1 MNPQQQQRAGPQPVP
16 GSILTFR
23 IFDVPVRL
31 HFTFVLLII
40 FLIVVGAG
48 GGQSMLASAIYLIA
62 LFSSVL
68 LHELGHVAVSKRYGI
83 ATIEIVMFPIG
94 GLARLERLPK
104 PHEELWIALAGPAVN
119 VLIAAALFAW
129 LGWANDIRSL
139 AELVV
144 PTDRN
149 LLQRIALGNLIL
161 AAFNM
166 LPAFPM
172 DGGRVL
178 RALLARSRG
187 EAKATAM
194 AAGAGQILAIVMGL
208 LGLLAGNFMLVF
220 IALFVYLGAGQE
232 NAAVQG
238 RFLLSNI
245 PVRAAMITDF
255 RTIPHGSSLREAA
268 DLLLASSQQ
277 DFPVIT
283 GNQVLGLLTR
293 NDLLRGLASQGAE
306 AYVAGSMNRNFL
318 RVSPESD
325 LAEAVPLLGEETS
338 VLVMEDEQL
347 LGLLTRENV
356 AEYLMLRRFG
366 MEPRVA

>member
-1 MNPQQQQRAGPQPVP
+1 MKDPQPLP

-23 IFDVPVRL
+23 VFSVPVRL
-31 HFTFVLLII
+31 HFTFVLLVI

-48 GGQSMLASAIYLIA
+48 GGQSILAGAIYLIA

-83 ATIEIVMFPIG
+83 STIEIVMFPIG
-94 GLARLERLPK
+94 GIARLDRLPK
-104 PHEELWIALAGPAVN
+104 PHEELWIALAGPLVN
-119 VLIAAALFAW
+119 VLIAGALFAW
-129 LGWANDIRSL
+129 LGWANNLHSL
-139 AELVV
+139 DALVT

-149 LLQRIALGNLIL
+149 LLQRIAVGNLIL

-178 RALLARSRG
+178 RALLARWQG
-187 EAKATAM
+187 EAEATKK
-194 AAGAGQILAIVMGL
+194 AAGAGQVLAIVMGL
-208 LGLLAGNFMLVF
+208 LGLLAGHFMLVF
-220 IALFVYLGAGQE
+220 IALFVYLGAAQE
-232 NAAVQG
+232 NAVVQG
-238 RFLLSNI
+238 RFLLANT

-255 RTIPHGSSLREAA
+255 RTITHGSSLRDAA

-277 DFPVIT
+277 DFPVVT
-283 GNQVLGLLTR
+283 GDQVLGVLTR
-293 NDLLRGLASQGAE
+293 NNLLRGMATEGAD
-306 AYVAGSMNRNFL
+306 AYVAGSMNRNFV
-318 RVSPESD
+318 RVTPATE
-325 LAEAVPLLGEETS
+325 LAEAVPLLGQDPC
-338 VLVMEDEQL
+338 VLVMEDDQL

-366 MEPRVA
+366 LTPRAA

>member
-1 MNPQQQQRAGPQPVP
+1 MKEPQPVP

-23 IFDVPVRL
+23 VFEVPVRL

-94 GLARLERLPK
+94 GVARLERLPK
-104 PHEELWIALAGPAVN
+104 PHEELWIALAGPLVN
-119 VLIAAALFAW
+119 VLIAGALFAW
-129 LGWANDIRSL
+129 LGWANDIRNL

-149 LLQRIALGNLIL
+149 LIQRIAVGNLIL

-178 RALLARSRG
+178 RALIARSKG
-187 EAKATAM
+187 EAEATRI
-194 AAGAGQILAIVMGL
+194 AAGAGQALAIGMGL
-208 LGLLAGNFMLVF
+208 LGLLGGNFMLVF
-220 IALFVYLGAGQE
+220 IALFVYLGAAQE
-232 NAAVQG
+232 NAVVQG
-238 RFLLSNI
+238 RFLLANT
-245 PVRAAMITDF
+245 PVRSAMITDF

-268 DLLLASSQQ
+268 DLLLATSQQ
-277 DFPVIT
+277 DFPVVT
-283 GNQVLGLLTR
+283 GDQVLGLLTR
-293 NDLLRGLASQGAE
+293 NNLLRGMASEGADS
-306 AYVAGSMNRNFL
+306 YVAASMNRNFV
-318 RVSPESD
+318 RVTPDAE
-325 LAEAVPLLGEETS
+325 LAEAVPLLAQDACL
-338 VLVMEDEQL
+338 LVMDDDRL

-366 MEPRVA
+366 LAPRAA